1 MKKLALIFVF
11 GVVGMSLN
19 GAEYTIQVISACK
32 ESSITP
38 AFEKKIEKTGIPYIK
53 KDEGERHVVLVGS
66 YETRERSKTDAKK
79 VKKSVVHD
87 AFVRP
92 MERKGV
98 SGVICTEE
106 HSSAQKPLKESM
118 AANHASALAAAS
130 QEKHAVATP
139 SSVANQNETVAA
151 VSSAAPNHDANA
163 TVQAKEGTLCPPS
176 SSSAR
181 TDIVMVYDRNAI
193 RKYDISEAIE
203 YYKNSSYYTFKSA
216 PSGR

>member
-1 MKKLALIFVF
+1 MFC
-11 GVVGMSLN
+11 VVGVSLQ
-19 GAEYTIQVISACK
+19 GSEYTIQVISALK

-66 YETRERSKTDAKK
+66 YETRERSKTDVKK

-98 SGVICTEE
+98 SGALCTEE
-106 HSSAQKPLKESM
+106 HSSAQKPLKESI
-118 AANHASALAAAS
+118 AANHASAIAAAL
-130 QEKHAVATP
+130 QEKHTVSTPSVVATH
-139 SSVANQNETVAA
+139 NETAAA
-151 VSSAAPNHDANA
+151 VSSAAPNHDSNA
-163 TVQAKEGTLCPPS
+163 TVEAKEGMVSPRA
-176 SSSAR
+176 SASAN
-181 TDIVMVYDRNAI
+181 IVMVYDRNAI